1 MIGGKKMS
9 NIEVFTN
16 EAIAGIK
23 TQVTVM
29 KGRKS
34 TLFIRDDMEGEE
46 PSVIMLDHQTAL
58 KVANWIMENVEEVSE

>member
-1 MIGGKKMS
+1 MS
-9 NIEVFTN
+9 NVEVFAN
-16 EAIAGIK
+16 EAIPGIK

-58 KVANWIMENVEEVSE
+58 KVANWIMKNVEEVEE

>member
-1 MIGGKKMS
+1 MS
-9 NIEVFTN
+9 NVEVFTN
-16 EAIAGIK
+16 EAIPGIK

-29 KGRKS
+29 KSSKS

-58 KVANWIMENVEEVSE
+58 KVTNWIIKNVGEVAE